1 MSFNFDLN
9 IKNYTLVE
17 LRKLLG
23 LEVPFTEA
31 EIMEHSD
38 NIKNKILNDDTLSN
52 DKKESILKFI
62 LKTEHILKMDKEQ
75 YFFNANNTRNFINNR
90 EFLSIP
96 EIEVQPNNES
106 RFINWPKGASVLY
119 YNKEK
124 KLYQIYVKNTFS
136 GMEPEWSIF
145 NSN

>member
-1 MSFNFDLN
+1 
-9 IKNYTLVE
+9 
-17 LRKLLG
+17 
-23 LEVPFTEA
+23 
-31 EIMEHSD
+31 
-38 NIKNKILNDDTLSN
+38 
-52 DKKESILKFI
+52 
-62 LKTEHILKMDKEQ
+62 MDKEQ

-90 EFLSIP
+90 EFLCIP
-96 EIEVQPNNES
+96 EIDVQPNNDS
-106 RFINWPKGASVLY
+106 RFMNWPKGASVLY